1 MLSSNTDKN
10 FKREEYMLSR
20 TKQEDFRYSLVVAV
34 LLHIVLFLALFLT
47 LRHSTKLLFLA
58 PPPLQV
64 IHATAIS
71 MDALVQ
77 KPTHEADK
85 IKPLPPA
92 MAKALSKPILLE
104 KSPVLLSIKEK
115 KVSKA
120 EQNKIIPL
128 KVPNKQPSLVKKVLP
143 IKTTPTKV
151 VAIKPKKIVAK
162 HQKPSKESLKL
173 VEKNVQQLLEQEMQ
187 SLAKQQI
194 NAARNAATTDK
205 YRHLILQAIAQQW
218 IIPPEL
224 NKHLETKL
232 VVHLAPGGMVLEVII
247 VKSSGNS
254 VLDRSA
260 QTAVYKASPLPVP
273 KNNGLFHTFRQI
285 NLTVRP
291 EGVIT
296 Q

>member
-1 MLSSNTDKN
+1 ML
-10 FKREEYMLSR
+10 KRAN
-20 TKQEDFRYSLVVAV
+20 KEDYRYALLVAI
-34 LLHIVLFLALFLT
+34 LLHMVITLALFLT
-47 LRHSTKLLFLA
+47 LRHSTKLLLSA

-71 MDALVQ
+71 MDTWV
-77 KPTHEADK
+77 KEAIPEIEK
-85 IKPLPPA
+85 IKPLHTA
-92 MAKALSKPILLE
+92 ATKERLKPMLLE
-104 KSPVLLSIKEK
+104 KSPVLLAVEEK
-115 KVSKA
+115 KRKKTHKT
-120 EQNKIIPL
+120 EQDKIIPL
-128 KVPNKQPSLVKKVLP
+128 KVLSKQASLVKKGRLANA
-143 IKTTPTKV
+143 KQN
-151 VAIKPKKIVAK
+151 KPKKDTIK
-162 HQKPSKESLKL
+162 SLKPSKESLKS
-173 VEKNVQQLLEQEMQ
+173 VEKNVQQLLDQAMT
-187 SLAKQQI
+187 SLAKQPI
-194 NAARNAATTDK
+194 NAARNAATMDK

-218 IIPPEL
+218 IIPPEV

-232 VVHLAPGGMVLEVII
+232 AVHLAPGGMVLEVII

-273 KNNGLFHTFRQI
+273 KNNGLFKPFRLI

>member
-1 MLSSNTDKN
+1 MYVRVNKE
-10 FKREEYMLSR
+10 KYG
-20 TKQEDFRYSLVVAV
+20 YSLVVAIF
-34 LLHIVLFLALFLT
+34 LHIVLFSAFFLS
-47 LRHSTKLLFLA
+47 LRHSSKLLFLA

-64 IHATAIS
+64 ILATAVS

-77 KPTHEADK
+77 KPVPIAEK
-85 IKPLPPA
+85 IKPLPNSA
-92 MAKALSKPILLE
+92 IKTLSKPMLLE
-104 KSPVLLSIKEK
+104 KSPILLPVKEN
-115 KVSKA
+115 KVHKA
-120 EQNKIIPL
+120 EQDKIIPFKTL
-128 KVPNKQPSLVKKVLP
+128 SRQPSLEKKVLP
-143 IKTTPTKV
+143 VKTKATKV
-151 VAIKPKKIVAK
+151 LANKSKKISTQHPKA
-162 HQKPSKESLKL
+162 SKASLKL
-173 VEKNVQQLLEQEMQ
+173 IEKNIQQLLDQEMK

-218 IIPPEL
+218 IIPPEM

-232 VVHLAPGGMVLEVII
+232 TVHLAPGGMVLEVII

-273 KNNGLFHTFRQI
+273 KNKGLFHTFRQI

>member
-1 MLSSNTDKN
+1 MKYVNKEN
-10 FKREEYMLSR
+10 Y
-20 TKQEDFRYSLVVAV
+20 RYSLIVAT
-34 LLHIVLFLALFLT
+34 LLHIVLFLTLFLT

-71 MDALVQ
+71 MDAVLP
-77 KPTHEADK
+77 KPTPLVVEE
-85 IKPLPPA
+85 IKPPPPVA
-92 MAKALSKPILLE
+92 AQTLSKPVLLE
-104 KSPVLLSIKEK
+104 KSPVMLPIKEK
-115 KVSKA
+115 KVPKT
-120 EQNKIIPL
+120 EQDKVTPL
-128 KVPNKQPSLVKKVLP
+128 KVPNKQPSLVKKVV
-143 IKTTPTKV
+143 PTKTN
-151 VAIKPKKIVAK
+151 PSKIVVNK
-162 HQKPSKESLKL
+162 SKKRIDKSLKPSKESLKL
-173 VEKNVQQLLEQEMQ
+173 VEKNVQQLLDQEMK

-218 IIPPEL
+218 IIPPEM

-232 VVHLAPGGMVLEVII
+232 AVHLAPGGMVLEVIV

-273 KNNGLFHTFRQI
+273 KNSGLFHTFRQI

-291 EGVIT
+291 EGVLT

>member
-1 MLSSNTDKN
+1 MYVRVKKEKYGYPLI
-10 FKREEYMLSR
+10 
-20 TKQEDFRYSLVVAV
+20 VAM
-34 LLHIVLFLALFLT
+34 LLHIVLFSAFFLS
-47 LRHSTKLLFLA
+47 LRHSSKLLFLA

-71 MDALVQ
+71 MDALEQ
-77 KPTHEADK
+77 KPVRVAEK
-85 IKPLPPA
+85 IKLPPPA
-92 MAKALSKPILLE
+92 AAQTLSKPVLLE
-104 KSPVLLSIKEK
+104 KSPLLLPVKEK
-115 KVSKA
+115 KVHKA
-120 EQNKIIPL
+120 EQDKIIPL
-128 KVPNKQPSLVKKVLP
+128 KTASKQPSLEKKVVP
-143 IKTTPTKV
+143 VKTNLTKV
-151 VAIKPKKIVAK
+151 VTSKSKKVSTK
-162 HQKPSKESLKL
+162 HLKASKESIKL
-173 VEKNVQQLLEQEMQ
+173 VEKNVQQLLDQEMKT
-187 SLAKQQI
+187 LAKQQI

-218 IIPPEL
+218 IIPPEM

-232 VVHLAPGGMVLEVII
+232 AVHLAPGGMVLEVIV

-273 KNNGLFHTFRQI
+273 KNNGLFRTFRQI

>member
-1 MLSSNTDKN
+1 MKYVESS
-10 FKREEYMLSR
+10 Y
-20 TKQEDFRYSLVVAV
+20 RYSLATAI

-77 KPTHEADK
+77 PTPVIKE
-85 IKPLPPA
+85 IKPLPTA
-92 MAKALSKPILLE
+92 VAKTLSKPILLE
-104 KSPVLLSIKEK
+104 KSPVLLPIKEK
-115 KVSKA
+115 KIHKT
-120 EQNKIIPL
+120 EQDKITAL
-128 KVPNKQPSLVKKVLP
+128 KSLNKQPSLVKKVVSV
-143 IKTTPTKV
+143 KTKPSTV
-151 VAIKPKKIVAK
+151 VATDKTKKISKPV
-162 HQKPSKESLKL
+162 KPSKTSLKL
-173 VEKNVQQLLEQEMQ
+173 VEKNVQELLDQEMK
-187 SLAKQQI
+187 SLAQQQI

-218 IIPPEL
+218 IIPPEM

-232 VVHLAPGGMVLEVII
+232 AVHLAPGGMVLEVII

-273 KNNGLFHTFRQI
+273 KNNALFHTFRQI

-291 EGVIT
+291 EGVMT

>member
-1 MLSSNTDKN
+1 MLRPK
-10 FKREEYMLSR
+10 
-20 TKQEDFRYSLVVAV
+20 EDTRYSLVIAI
-34 LLHIVLFLALFLT
+34 LLHTVLFLGLFLT

-71 MDALVQ
+71 MDDVLP
-77 KPTHEADK
+77 KPTPVVEE
-85 IKPLPPA
+85 IKPPPPVA
-92 MAKALSKPILLE
+92 AQTLSKPVLLE
-104 KSPVLLSIKEK
+104 KSPVMLPIKEK
-115 KVSKA
+115 KVPKT
-120 EQNKIIPL
+120 EQDKVTPL
-128 KVPNKQPSLVKKVLP
+128 KVPNKQASLVKKVVSTQTNP
-143 IKTTPTKV
+143 N
-151 VAIKPKKIVAK
+151 KIVVNK
-162 HQKPSKESLKL
+162 SKKTIDKPLKPSKESLKL
-173 VEKNVQQLLEQEMQ
+173 VEKNVQQLLDQEMK

-194 NAARNAATTDK
+194 NAVRNAATTDK

-218 IIPPEL
+218 IIPPEM

-232 VVHLAPGGMVLEVII
+232 VVHLAPGGMVLEVIV

-273 KNNGLFHTFRQI
+273 KNNNLFHTFRQI

-291 EGVIT
+291 EGVLT

>member
-1 MLSSNTDKN
+1 MLNRVNKEN
-10 FKREEYMLSR
+10 L
-20 TKQEDFRYSLVVAV
+20 RYSLIIAI
-34 LLHIVLFLALFLT
+34 LLHIVLFFALFLT
-47 LRHSTKLLFLA
+47 LRHSSKLLFQA
-58 PPPLQV
+58 PPALQV
-64 IHATAIS
+64 IHATAVP
-71 MDALVQ
+71 MDSVLK
-77 KPTHEADK
+77 KPIATLDK
-85 IKPLPPA
+85 IKPLPTA
-92 MAKALSKPILLE
+92 VTKVLSKPILLE
-104 KSPVLLSIKEK
+104 KSPVLLPFKEK
-115 KVSKA
+115 KQAKA
-120 EQNKIIPL
+120 EHNKIIPL
-128 KVPNKQPSLVKKVLP
+128 KIPSKSPLVVKKTVSKSHP
-143 IKTTPTKV
+143 SKRVVNKT
-151 VAIKPKKIVAK
+151 KKMLDK
-162 HQKPSKESLKL
+162 SKSLKSPKESLKI
-173 VEKNVQQLLEQEMQ
+173 VEKNVQQLLDQEIK
-187 SLAKQQI
+187 SLAKQKM

-218 IIPPEL
+218 IIPPEM

-247 VKSSGNS
+247 VKSSGNA

>member
-1 MLSSNTDKN
+1 MLNRVNKEN
-10 FKREEYMLSR
+10 
-20 TKQEDFRYSLVVAV
+20 FRYSLIIAT

-47 LRHSTKLLFLA
+47 LRHSSKLLFQA
-58 PPPLQV
+58 SPPLQV
-64 IHATAIS
+64 IHATAVPIES
-71 MDALVQ
+71 VLKKSTAAL
-77 KPTHEADK
+77 DK
-85 IKPLPPA
+85 IKPSPTA
-92 MAKALSKPILLE
+92 VTKVLSKPILLE
-104 KSPVLLSIKEK
+104 KSPVLLPFKEK
-115 KVSKA
+115 KPAKT
-120 EQNKIIPL
+120 EQNKLIPL
-128 KVPNKQPSLVKKVLP
+128 KIPNKTPFLTKKNVA
-143 IKTTPTKV
+143 KTNPTKMKV
-151 VAIKPKKIVAK
+151 NKTKKTIAKPK
-162 HQKPSKESLKL
+162 QLKPSKESLKL
-173 VEKNVQQLLEQEMQ
+173 VEKNVQQLLDQEMKT
-187 SLAKQQI
+187 LAKQQM

-218 IIPPEL
+218 IIPPEM

-247 VKSSGNS
+247 VKSSGNA

-273 KNNGLFHTFRQI
+273 KNNGLYHTFRQI

>member
-1 MLSSNTDKN
+1 MLNRVNKEN
-10 FKREEYMLSR
+10 I
-20 TKQEDFRYSLVVAV
+20 RYSLIIAT
-34 LLHIVLFLALFLT
+34 LLHIALFFALFLT
-47 LRHSTKLLFLA
+47 LRHSSKLLFQA

-64 IHATAIS
+64 IHAMAVPMDSVLNKSTAT
-71 MDALVQ
+71 L
-77 KPTHEADK
+77 DK
-85 IKPLPPA
+85 IRPSPTAVTKI
-92 MAKALSKPILLE
+92 LSKPILLE
-104 KSPVLLSIKEK
+104 KSPVLLPFKEK
-115 KVSKA
+115 KQAKI
-120 EQNKIIPL
+120 EQNKLIPL
-128 KVPNKQPSLVKKVLP
+128 KIPHKSPSTTKKFVAKPN
-143 IKTTPTKV
+143 PTKLKV
-151 VAIKPKKIVAK
+151 STTKKPIDKLK
-162 HQKPSKESLKL
+162 QLKPSKESLKL
-173 VEKNVQQLLEQEMQ
+173 VEKNVQQLLDQEMK
-187 SLAKQQI
+187 SLAKQQMI
-194 NAARNAATTDK
+194 AARNAATTDK

-218 IIPPEL
+218 IIPPEM

-247 VKSSGNS
+247 VKSSGNM

>member
-1 MLSSNTDKN
+1 MMSVNK
-10 FKREEYMLSR
+10 
-20 TKQEDFRYSLVVAV
+20 EDYRYSLIVATV
-34 LLHIVLFLALFLT
+34 LHIVLFLGLFLT

-71 MDALVQ
+71 MDAHVQ
-77 KPTHEADK
+77 KPSTDTEK
-85 IKPLPPA
+85 IKPLPTA
-92 MAKALSKPILLE
+92 VAKTLSKPILLE
-104 KSPVLLSIKEK
+104 KSPVLLPIKEK
-115 KVSKA
+115 KIHKA
-120 EQNKIIPL
+120 EQDKITPL
-128 KVPNKQPSLVKKVLP
+128 KVRNKQPSLVKKVVP
-143 IKTTPTKV
+143 AKTKPTPVV
-151 VAIKPKKIVAK
+151 VANKPKKITHK
-162 HQKPSKESLKL
+162 PLNPSKESLKL
-173 VEKNVQQLLEQEMQ
+173 VEKNIQQLLDQEMK

-218 IIPPEL
+218 IIPPEI

-247 VKSSGNS
+247 IKSSGNA

-273 KNNGLFHTFRQI
+273 KNNGLFQSFRQI

>member
-1 MLSSNTDKN
+1 
-10 FKREEYMLSR
+10 MLSR
-20 TKQEDFRYSLVVAV
+20 VNTEDYRYSLVVAIF
-34 LLHIVLFLALFLT
+34 LHIVLFLALFLT

-71 MDALVQ
+71 MDALAQ
-77 KPTHEADK
+77 KSTPAIER
-85 IKPLPPA
+85 IKPLPTA
-92 MAKALSKPILLE
+92 VAKTLSKPLLLK

-115 KVSKA
+115 KVAKTKPDKMTPVKA
-120 EQNKIIPL
+120 
-128 KVPNKQPSLVKKVLP
+128 PNKQPSLVKKNMP
-143 IKTTPTKV
+143 AKAKPTKIV
-151 VAIKPKKIVAK
+151 VNKSKKVT
-162 HQKPSKESLKL
+162 HTHLKPSKESLKL
-173 VEKNVQQLLEQEMQ
+173 VEKNIQQLLDQEMK

-194 NAARNAATTDK
+194 IAARNAATTDK

-218 IIPPEL
+218 IIPPEM

-232 VVHLAPGGMVLEVII
+232 DVHLAPGGMVLEVSI
-247 VKSSGNS
+247 VKSSGNL

-273 KNNGLFHTFRQI
+273 KNRGLFHTFRRI

>member
-1 MLSSNTDKN
+1 MRSVNK
-10 FKREEYMLSR
+10 
-20 TKQEDFRYSLVVAV
+20 EDYRYSLAVAI
-34 LLHIVLFLALFLT
+34 LLHIVLFLGLFLS

-77 KPTHEADK
+77 KPTPTVEK
-85 IKPLPPA
+85 IKPLPTA
-92 MAKALSKPILLE
+92 VAKTLSKPVLLE
-104 KSPVLLSIKEK
+104 KSPVMLPIKEQK
-115 KVSKA
+115 IRKA
-120 EQNKIIPL
+120 EQEKITPL
-128 KVPNKQPSLVKKVLP
+128 KVPNKQPSLVKKVVPVKTAPSKVMANKSKKIMHKP
-143 IKTTPTKV
+143 IK
-151 VAIKPKKIVAK
+151 A
-162 HQKPSKESLKL
+162 SKESLKL
-173 VEKNVQQLLEQEMQ
+173 VEKNVQQLLDQEMK

-218 IIPPEL
+218 IIPPEM

-232 VVHLAPGGMVLEVII
+232 AVHLAPGGMVLEVII

-273 KNNGLFHTFRQI
+273 KNNGLFHAFRLI

-291 EGVIT
+291 EGIIT

>member
-1 MLSSNTDKN
+1 
-10 FKREEYMLSR
+10 MLSR
-20 TKQEDFRYSLVVAV
+20 VNTEDYRYSLVVAIF
-34 LLHIVLFLALFLT
+34 LHIVLFFALFLT
-47 LRHSTKLLFLA
+47 LRHSTKLLFLT

-71 MDALVQ
+71 MDALAQ
-77 KPTHEADK
+77 KSTPAIER
-85 IKPLPPA
+85 IKPLPTA
-92 MAKALSKPILLE
+92 VAKTLSKPILLK

-115 KVSKA
+115 KVIKTKPD
-120 EQNKIIPL
+120 KIIPVKAL
-128 KVPNKQPSLVKKVLP
+128 NKQPSLVKKIMPV
-143 IKTTPTKV
+143 KARPTKIV
-151 VAIKPKKIVAK
+151 VNKSKKVT
-162 HQKPSKESLKL
+162 HTHLKPSKESLKL
-173 VEKNVQQLLEQEMQ
+173 VEKNIQQLLDQEMK

-194 NAARNAATTDK
+194 IATRNAATTDK

-218 IIPPEL
+218 IIPPEM

-232 VVHLAPGGMVLEVII
+232 AVHLAPGGMVLEVSI
-247 VKSSGNS
+247 VKSSGNL

-273 KNNGLFHTFRQI
+273 KNRGLFHTFRQI

>member
-1 MLSSNTDKN
+1 MYVRVNKE
-10 FKREEYMLSR
+10 KYG
-20 TKQEDFRYSLVVAV
+20 YSLVVAI
-34 LLHIVLFLALFLT
+34 LLHIVLFSAFFLS
-47 LRHSTKLLFLA
+47 LRHSSKLLFLA

-64 IHATAIS
+64 IHATAVS
-71 MDALVQ
+71 MDALLQ
-77 KPTHEADK
+77 KPVPITEK
-85 IKPLPPA
+85 IKPLPNSA
-92 MAKALSKPILLE
+92 IKTLSKPMLLE
-104 KSPVLLSIKEK
+104 KSPILLPVKEN
-115 KVSKA
+115 KVHKA
-120 EQNKIIPL
+120 EQDKIIPL
-128 KVPNKQPSLVKKVLP
+128 KTLSRQPSLEKKVLP
-143 IKTTPTKV
+143 VKTKATKV
-151 VAIKPKKIVAK
+151 LANKSKKISTQHPKA
-162 HQKPSKESLKL
+162 SKASLKL
-173 VEKNVQQLLEQEMQ
+173 IEKNIQQLLDQEMK

-218 IIPPEL
+218 IIPPEM

-232 VVHLAPGGMVLEVII
+232 AVHLAPGGMVLEVII

-273 KNNGLFHTFRQI
+273 KNRGLFHTFRQI

>member
-1 MLSSNTDKN
+1 MIYVESS
-10 FKREEYMLSR
+10 Y
-20 TKQEDFRYSLVVAV
+20 RYSLAIAIF
-34 LLHIVLFLALFLT
+34 LHIILFLALFLT

-71 MDALVQ
+71 IDTQMHQ
-77 KPTHEADK
+77 PTPDTEK
-85 IKPLPPA
+85 IKPLPTA
-92 MAKALSKPILLE
+92 VVKTLSKPVLLE
-104 KSPVLLSIKEK
+104 KSPVLLPIKEK
-115 KVSKA
+115 KIHKV
-120 EQNKIIPL
+120 EQDKIIPL
-128 KVPNKQPSLVKKVLP
+128 KIPNKQPSLVKKVVSVN
-143 IKTTPTKV
+143 KTKQPTSAV
-151 VAIKPKKIVAK
+151 VAHKPKKVTHK
-162 HQKPSKESLKL
+162 HLKPSKESLKL
-173 VEKNVQQLLEQEMQ
+173 VEKNVQQLLDQEMK

-218 IIPPEL
+218 IIPPEM

-232 VVHLAPGGMVLEVII
+232 AVHLAPGGMVLEVII
-247 VKSSGNS
+247 VKSSGNA

>member
-1 MLSSNTDKN
+1 MYVESS
-10 FKREEYMLSR
+10 Y
-20 TKQEDFRYSLVVAV
+20 RYSLAVAI
-34 LLHIVLFLALFLT
+34 LLHIVLFLAVFLT
-47 LRHSTKLLFLA
+47 LRPSTKLLFLA
-58 PPPLQV
+58 PPSLQV

-77 KPTHEADK
+77 KPVPDTEK
-85 IKPLPPA
+85 IKPLSTVA
-92 MAKALSKPILLE
+92 AQTLSKPVLLE
-104 KSPVLLSIKEK
+104 KSSVLLPIKEK
-115 KVSKA
+115 KIHKA
-120 EQNKIIPL
+120 EQDKIVPL
-128 KVPNKQPSLVKKVLP
+128 KASNKHSSLVKKVVP
-143 IKTTPTKV
+143 NQSKQVTH
-151 VAIKPKKIVAK
+151 KPL
-162 HQKPSKESLKL
+162 KPSKESLKL
-173 VEKNVQQLLEQEMQ
+173 VEKNVQQLLDQEMK

-194 NAARNAATTDK
+194 TAARNAATTDK

-218 IIPPEL
+218 IIPPEM

-232 VVHLAPGGMVLEVII
+232 AVHLAPGGMVLEVII

-291 EGVIT
+291 EGVMT

>member
-1 MLSSNTDKN
+1 
-10 FKREEYMLSR
+10 MLSR
-20 TKQEDFRYSLVVAV
+20 VKQEDFRYSLVVAV

-47 LRHSTKLLFLA
+47 LRHNTKLLFLA

-71 MDALVQ
+71 MDTLVQ
-77 KPTHEADK
+77 KPTPEIDK
-85 IKPLPPA
+85 IKPLPIA
-92 MAKALSKPILLE
+92 MAKALAKPILLK
-104 KSPVLLSIKEK
+104 KSPVILSIKEK
-115 KVSKA
+115 KVSKT

-128 KVPNKQPSLVKKVLP
+128 KVPNKQPSLVKKMLP
-143 IKTTPTKV
+143 VKTSPTKV
-151 VAIKPKKIVAK
+151 VATKPKKIVAK
-162 HQKPSKESLKL
+162 HLKPSKESLKL
-173 VEKNVQQLLEQEMQ
+173 VEKNVQQLLDQEMQ

-194 NAARNAATTDK
+194 NAAHNAATTDK

-218 IIPPEL
+218 IIPPEM

-273 KNNGLFHTFRQI
+273 KNNGLFQTFRQI

>member
-1 MLSSNTDKN
+1 
-10 FKREEYMLSR
+10 MLSR
-20 TKQEDFRYSLVVAV
+20 VNKEKYRYSLVGAV
-34 LLHIVLFLALFLT
+34 FLHIVLFLALFLT
-47 LRHSTKLLFLA
+47 LRHSSKLLFLA

-64 IHATAIS
+64 IHATVLS

-77 KPTHEADK
+77 KPTPEVDQ
-85 IKPLPPA
+85 IKPLRTA
-92 MAKALSKPILLE
+92 VENILSKPVLLE
-104 KSPVLLSIKEK
+104 KSPVLLRIKQK
-115 KVSKA
+115 KAHKA
-120 EQNKIIPL
+120 EQDKIIPL
-128 KVPNKQPSLVKKVLP
+128 KVPNKQPSLVKKRSVNKML
-143 IKTTPTKV
+143 PTKV
-151 VAIKPKKIVAK
+151 VVNKPKKTT
-162 HQKPSKESLKL
+162 HQQHLKLSNESLKQ
-173 VEKNVQQLLEQEMQ
+173 VEKNIQQLLDQEMK

-218 IIPPEL
+218 IIPPDI

-232 VVHLAPGGMVLEVII
+232 AVHLAPGGMVLEAII
-247 VKSSGNS
+247 IKSSGNP

-273 KNNGLFHTFRQI
+273 KNSDLFHTFRLI

-291 EGVIT
+291 EGVIA